1 LSVAGPPFTFGQNAT
16 DVGPELAV
24 SELSLMKYT
33 YEELAKMI
41 DHSLLHPTM
50 TDQDLEA
57 GCRVAAKY
65 GVASVCI
72 KPYAVKRAAELLKG
86 TGVNVGAVIGF
97 PHGNSATESKR
108 YETEL
113 ACRDGAVEIDM
124 VINLGKALS
133 GDWAYVERDVR
144 TVCDE
149 AHQHGAKVKVIFE
162 NDYLTQGGAG
172 LGSDDFKKKLCE
184 LCERAGADW
193 VKTSSGYGFVKQ
205 PDGSYNYR
213 GATEHDLAL
222 MRASVSA
229 KVQVKAAGGVRDLDG
244 LIRVRELGATRCGAT
259 ATAAM
264 LDEYRRREAAEK
276 SGQQVTA
283 KSAAIGAGGY

>member
-1 LSVAGPPFTFGQNAT
+1 
-16 DVGPELAV
+16 
-24 SELSLMKYT
+24 MKYT
-33 YEELAKMI
+33 YEDLAKMI

-50 TDQDLEA
+50 TDQELED
-57 GCRVAAKY
+57 GCRLAAKY

-86 TGVNVGAVIGF
+86 SGVVVGAVIGF

-113 ACRDGAVEIDM
+113 ACRDGATEIDM
-124 VINLGKALS
+124 VINIGKALG
-133 GDWAYVERDVR
+133 GDWDYVARDIQV
-144 TVCDE
+144 VCAE
-149 AHQHGAKVKVIFE
+149 AHGRGAKVKVIFE
-162 NDYLTQGGAG
+162 NDYLTKGGAG
-172 LGSDDFKKKLCE
+172 LSSDEFKRKLCE
-184 LCERAGADW
+184 LCEKAGADW

-205 PDGSYNYR
+205 PDGSYNYK

-244 LIRVRELGATRCGAT
+244 LIKVRDLGGSRCGAT

-276 SGQQVTA
+276 SGADASGGTA
-283 KSAAIGAGGY
+283 KLGAGGY

>member
-1 LSVAGPPFTFGQNAT
+1 
-16 DVGPELAV
+16 
-24 SELSLMKYT
+24 MKYT
-33 YEELAKMI
+33 CEQLAKMI

-50 TDQDLEA
+50 TDRDLDD

-72 KPYAVKRAAELLKG
+72 KSYAVKRAVELLAG
-86 TGVNVGAVIGF
+86 SGVLVGAVIGF

-108 YETEL
+108 YETAL
-113 ACRDGAVEIDM
+113 ACKDGAAEIDM
-124 VINLGKALS
+124 VINIGKALG
-133 GDWAYVERDVR
+133 GDWDYVERDVKA
-144 TVCDE
+144 VCDE
-149 AHQHGAKVKVIFE
+149 AHAHGAKVKVIFE
-162 NDYLTQGGAG
+162 NDYLTNGGAG
-172 LGSDDFKKKLCE
+172 LGSDDFKIKLCQ

-205 PDGSYNYR
+205 PDGGYNYK

-222 MRASVSA
+222 MRASVSE

-244 LIRVRELGATRCGAT
+244 LIKVRDLGGSRCGAT

-276 SGQQVTA
+276 SGGATA
-283 KSAAIGAGGY
+283 APTGTLGSGGY